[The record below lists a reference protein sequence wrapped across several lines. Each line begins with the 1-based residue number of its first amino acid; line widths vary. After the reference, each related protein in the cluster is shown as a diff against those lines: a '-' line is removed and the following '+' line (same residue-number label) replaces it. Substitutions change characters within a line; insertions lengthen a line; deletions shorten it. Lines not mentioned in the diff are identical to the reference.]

1 MSVSKFTRDMDMVG
15 RSQQVTEQIT
25 TDKFADAQ
33 KLIQQ
38 PKPQV
43 VFVGRVSPQICCTI
57 TPEDK
62 ELLDAL
68 MKHATEKKGR
78 TVKMSVLVRSLIR
91 LGSKY
96 KDKLEF

>member
-15 RSQQVTEQIT
+15 RSQQITEQIT

-43 VFVGRVSPQICCTI
+43 VFIG
-57 TPEDK
+57 E
-62 ELLDAL
+62 
-68 MKHATEKKGR
+68 
-78 TVKMSVLVRSLIR
+78 
-91 LGSKY
+91 
-96 KDKLEF
+96 

>member
-1 MSVSKFTRDMDMVG
+1 MSLNKFTRDMDVVG
-15 RSQQVTEQIT
+15 KSQQLTEQIT

-38 PKPQV
+38 PQPQV
-43 VFVGRVSPQICCTI
+43 IMVGRVSPQICCTI

-62 ELLDAL
+62 ALLDEL
-68 MKHATEKKGR
+68 ISHATQKKGR

-91 LGSKY
+91 LGAKY
-96 KDKLEF
+96 KDRLEF